1 MGALGAES
9 VIRRAALAL
18 FASLTGCSTPVPEPA
33 ESPAMSAPAMS
44 APAARP
50 EREIM
55 RAPIESQ
62 ASAASACAQAE
73 DLPAVEKP
81 ELEAEAEPSEANLQS
96 WVRTLAGAE
105 LRGREAGTRD
115 ALRAARSI
123 AERFSAI
130 GVDRPD
136 ASGYCRAFSEG
147 SLHDHNV
154 VAHLPP
160 RQSACRWVVLGA
172 HYDALGVDRRGRI
185 YPGADDNAS
194 GVSLL
199 LEAARLLAS
208 ERRPDAGV
216 VFIAFGGEE
225 KDLSGSRAYV
235 RDPSLPLD
243 RVALMIN
250 VDMVGKRPAGHPG
263 IGYQPYGRESQGT
276 DRLVKLAAGRA
287 KVGVIPM
294 RLGDRSDSASFA
306 PHVPTVFFS
315 TAVSAEYHQ
324 PTDTPER
331 VDYGQVRRALELVL
345 ELVESVGCDPSDD
358 ANQR

>member
-1 MGALGAES
+1 MGALGAKS
-9 VIRRAALAL
+9 VIRRSALIGLGLLSA
-18 FASLTGCSTPVPEPA
+18 CSTSVPEPA
-33 ESPAMSAPAMS
+33 VALPTAAESAPHPTR
-44 APAARP
+44 APAP
-50 EREIM
+50 VE
-55 RAPIESQ
+55 
-62 ASAASACAQAE
+62 AAAGVPVCEAAE
-73 DLPAVEKP
+73 HLPAVEQP
-81 ELEAEAEPSEANLQS
+81 TLESMSDPSENNLRS
-96 WVRTLAGAE
+96 WVQTLAGPA
-105 LRGREAGTRD
+105 LRGREAGTDD

-123 AERFSAI
+123 AERFSALGI
-130 GVDRPD
+130 DRPD
-136 ASGYCRAFSEG
+136 RAGYCRPFSDAD
-147 SLHDHNV
+147 LRDHNV

-160 RQSACRWVVLGA
+160 RRDACRWVVLGA

-185 YPGADDNAS
+185 FPGADDNAS

-216 VFIAFGGEE
+216 VFAAFGGEE

-235 RDPSLPLD
+235 QGPTLPLD

-263 IGYQPYGRESQGT
+263 IGYQPSGRDAGHT
-276 DRLVKLAAGRA
+276 DRLVKGAAGRA
-287 KVGVIPM
+287 GVGVIPM

-306 PHVPTVFFS
+306 PRVPTVFFS

-331 VDYGQVRRALELVL
+331 VDYGQVRRALQIVL
-345 ELVESVGCDPSDD
+345 ELVESVGCGDR
-358 ANQR
+358 AEAR